1 MKNINLIITA
11 LSLKNKT
18 NHPILALIG
27 EPRPNK
33 SKEDILKDKIHN
45 DINNIIADFS
55 NNRKK
60 ILKKSKSIFGR
71 RYFL

>member
-11 LSLKNKT
+11 LSLKKKT

-27 EPRPNK
+27 EPGPKK
-33 SKEDILKDKIHN
+33 SKEDILKDKIHK

-60 ILKKSKSIFGR
+60 IPKKSKSIFGR